1 MGGDYRRFALDRFA
15 GLGVARLDDA
25 AAFVDRVLRAVLAVF
40 RVADRVGFPRFLV
53 VLPALADL
61 ALFVALL
68 TLADLAVFAALLAL
82 ARLVALVF
90 VDFLACVA
98 FEAEDALTDD
108 VRGVARV
115 RVIAGFAAVAAAFA
129 LRALAARTARAD
141 RWTIENRVWRPTA

>member
-82 ARLVALVF
+82 ARLVA
-90 VDFLACVA
+90 FLACVA